1 VGLTGEAEM
10 TLRDRDGQPVL
21 ILPFSSAN
29 LAVLRIRVQDQ
40 ARRAGMPEDR
50 AREIVLAIH
59 ELAANA
65 VRHGLG
71 TGLLRIWR
79 LPRALHCQVDDGEPP
94 LGDKVPGPPLPA
106 EPMHGLWVVR
116 QVADRMQILSG
127 PRGTRAAATFDLP
140 GA

>member
-1 VGLTGEAEM
+1 M
-10 TLRDRDGQPVL
+10 MPRDRDGQPVL

-29 LAVLRIRVQDQ
+29 LAVLRSRVQDQ
-40 ARRAGMPEDR
+40 ARRAGVPEDR

-79 LPRALHCQVDDGEPP
+79 LPWALHCQVDDGEPP
-94 LGDKVPGPPLPA
+94 SGDKVPGPPLPA

-116 QVADRMQILSG
+116 RVADRMQILSG
-127 PRGTRAAATFDLP
+127 PRGTRAAATFNLP
-140 GA
+140 CA